1 MSALTTRPPRSDSPD
16 VSQAAETE
24 QARGA
29 RLALR
34 RRLVVGSLPVVAVLL
49 LVALKLLTMV
59 AAGAAAGNA
68 YAAGNITGVEQAAAR
83 MGFLNVIERYKASF
97 ARGDGRVLVGDFD
110 GARAAF
116 EEALAMAPR
125 DAVAACEIR
134 VNLVLSLEKLG
145 DAATTAAGPAA
156 GAVAAKPYFDRVQ
169 QVVDGAPKGCFQP
182 QAGDAGQQLTDAR
195 SRAQAKSQPQPGP
208 QSPPD
213 PNQQPAPSQDK
224 QQQLDDKTKDNQQQR
239 SQSEQNRPGGSR
251 PPAAK
256 PW

>member
-1 MSALTTRPPRSDSPD
+1 MSTLTTRRPRSDSPD
-16 VSQAAETE
+16 AADGAETE
-24 QARGA
+24 PARAA

-34 RRLVVGSLPVVAVLL
+34 RRLVVGSLPVVAALL

-83 MGFLNVIERYKASF
+83 MGFLNVIERYKAPF

-116 EEALAMAPR
+116 EEALATAPR
-125 DAVAACEIR
+125 DAVAACQIR

-145 DAATTAAGPAA
+145 DAATSAA
-156 GAVAAKPYFDRVQ
+156 GAAGAAAAKPYLDRVQ
-169 QVVDGAPKGCFQP
+169 QVVDDAPKGCFQP

-195 SRAQAKSQPQPGP
+195 TRAQAKSQPQPAP

-213 PNQQPAPSQDK
+213 QNQQPAPSPEK
-224 QQQLDDKTKDNQQQR
+224 QQQLDDRTKDNQQQR

>member
-1 MSALTTRPPRSDSPD
+1 MSTLTTQRPRPSP
-16 VSQAAETE
+16 SHLPGRAETE
-24 QARGA
+24 QARAA

-34 RRLVVGSLPVVAVLL
+34 RRLVVGSLPGVAVLL

-83 MGFLNVIERYKASF
+83 MGFLNIIESYKAPF

-110 GARAAF
+110 GARAAY

-125 DAVAACEIR
+125 DAVAACKIR

-145 DAATTAAGPAA
+145 DAAGSAS
-156 GAVAAKPYFDRVQ
+156 GAPAAKPFFDRVQ

-182 QAGDAGQQLTDAR
+182 QAGDAGQRLTDAR